1 MVLIEEVIEEPP
13 PAPAAMEV
21 EEIPPSEERLLDAQA
36 IEQAAANVERASAK
50 LHMESLAKKLRKESA
65 ALKRVEESRAKMG
78 AVEPDTTVPSAS
90 SSSTPATD
98 STPSSVPSNKP
109 AVAPPV
115 SNTMYTSIDRFSF
128 DAGGYS
134 APFVTLYVP
143 LPSVGSIPKDNIT
156 CNFTAS
162 SFDLIV
168 EDLVGKS
175 YRLYKDNLEHNIDPE
190 KSKYIVKA
198 DKVLVK
204 LAKIKG
210 DYGSYDMWNELTA
223 KKKKKAGKTKDDPS
237 ASIMELMKD
246 MYDSGDADMKRM
258 IGETMEKQRRGE
270 LNGPPKDMD
279 MGM

>member
-1 MVLIEEVIEEPP
+1 MVLIEEVMQEPP

-21 EEIPPSEERLLDAQA
+21 EEIPPSQERLLDAEA
-36 IEQAAANVERASAK
+36 IEQAAATVERQSAK
-50 LHMESLAKKLRKESA
+50 LHLESLAKKLRKESA
-65 ALKRVEESRAKMG
+65 ALERVEESRAKMG
-78 AVEPDTTVPSAS
+78 GATAVDPDTAVPAA
-90 SSSTPATD
+90 STPAN
-98 STPSSVPSNKP
+98 SNAPASVPSNKP
-109 AVAPPV
+109 AEAPPV

-134 APFVTLYVP
+134 SPVIILYIP
-143 LPSVGSIPKDNIT
+143 LPSVGSIPKENIT
-156 CNFTAS
+156 CNFTAV

-168 EDLVGKS
+168 KDLNGKC
-175 YRLYKDNLEHNIDPE
+175 YRLYKDNLEHDIDPG

-210 DYGSYDMWNELTA
+210 EYGSYDIWNELTT
-223 KKKKKAGKTKDDPS
+223 KKKKKAGKSKDDPS

-279 MGM
+279 LGM